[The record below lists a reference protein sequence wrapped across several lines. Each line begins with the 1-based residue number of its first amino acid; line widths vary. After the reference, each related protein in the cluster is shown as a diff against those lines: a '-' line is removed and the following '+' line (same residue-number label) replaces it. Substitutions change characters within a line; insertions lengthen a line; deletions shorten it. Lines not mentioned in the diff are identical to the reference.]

1 MKTHIQ
7 LKNILAIILLISA
20 FTTSVNSLAQNG
32 TISGN
37 VKTETGIA
45 MIGVLVSDSLHTWQ
59 VYTDVNGNFKIENL
73 TLKSYTVLVSANG
86 FEKASYKVDVSANQ
100 ATQLDIVLELDIH
113 EMPQITVIEKRSDAL
128 YKIPGSVKLISHTD
142 IINIDAVNG
151 NEVLRKIPGVHLVD
165 EEGAGLRMNLSIR
178 GTDPDRSRSVLV
190 LEDGI
195 PVALAPYGE
204 PELYYTPSM
213 DRMSGVEVVK
223 GSGSILFGPQTI
235 GGVINFL
242 TMDPPA
248 KESGSVLVRGG
259 QGGYYSLMAG
269 YGNTIN
275 KTGFYFS
282 LLHKQADNF
291 GALNFNV
298 TDFTGKVKFPTGDN
312 SALGLKFGIYNETS
326 NSTYVGMT
334 LPMYNAGIYDQTNI
348 PADDLLA
355 IQRYSASAT
364 HSWFI
369 NSKSSLKTTIYA
381 YNTVRNWR
389 RQNFTLSTLDSTGAA
404 NPLPSDWSGVTW
416 GDSTVENGALYM
428 RKGTGNRN
436 RQFDVAGAETKYQ
449 LRFKLGNISNEF
461 NIGGRLLFERAYEQ
475 RINGAKPDASTGT
488 LKEYEIRTGYGSSA
502 YIHNRTDITSKFS
515 ATYGVRFE
523 NFNYRREIL
532 YGEFTNPV
540 TGVKKMIDTS
550 IVAGS
555 LTQEFIPG
563 IGLTFIPNKN
573 TTIFGGVHR
582 GFAPPRIKD
591 AISASGVPYELD
603 AELSWNY
610 ELGARTTFA
619 KGIEMEATL
628 FYMDFS
634 NQIIPVSESSG
645 GTGAGLVNGGRTEH
659 YGAEAAIQVNF
670 HEFFK
675 TKEKIML
682 SVNTTYVNATFSSD
696 RFLSEGDDLI
706 NVNGNKVP
714 YSPELIF
721 NSVLRYESNIGLGT
735 QINFSY
741 VGKQYSDALNTTEM
755 SNDGLTGVI
764 PAYKLLDVMVKYN
777 LKKINTT
784 FSISG
789 KNITDERF
797 IVSYRPQGI
806 RVGMPRF
813 VIFGVK
819 YEF

>member
-1 MKTHIQ
+1 MAT
-7 LKNILAIILLISA
+7 ILLIFA
-20 FTTSVNSLAQNG
+20 FTTSFTTLSQNG
-32 TISGN
+32 SISGS
-37 VKTETGIA
+37 VKSETGIA
-45 MIGVLVSDSLHTWQ
+45 MIGVLVEDSLHTWR
-59 VYTDVNGNFKIENL
+59 VYTDMNGNFLIENL
-73 TLKSYTVLVSANG
+73 AAKPYTVLVSANG
-86 FEKASYKVDVSANQ
+86 FENSSFNIDVKAYQTS
-100 ATQLDIVLELDIH
+100 QLDVMLELDIH
-113 EMPQITVIEKRSDAL
+113 EMPQINVIEKRSDAL
-128 YKIPGSVKLISHTD
+128 YKIPGSVKLISHSD
-142 IINIDAVNG
+142 IINTDAVNG
-151 NEVLRKIPGVHLVD
+151 NEILRKIPGLHLVD

-195 PVALAPYGE
+195 PVTLAPYGE

-213 DRMSGVEVVK
+213 DRMSGVEIVK

-235 GGVINFL
+235 GGVVNFL
-242 TMDPPA
+242 TLDPPA
-248 KESGSVLVRGG
+248 KESGSVLLRGG

-275 KTGFYFS
+275 KTAYYFS
-282 LLHKQADNF
+282 LLHKKADAF
-291 GALNFNV
+291 GALNFKV
-298 TDFTGKVKFPTGDN
+298 TDFTGKVKFPTGDK
-312 SALGLKFGIYNETS
+312 SALGLKFGLYNENS

-334 LPMYNAGIYDQTNI
+334 LPMYNAGIYDQINI
-348 PADDLLA
+348 PADDMLA
-355 IQRYSASAT
+355 IQRYSVSAT

-369 NSKSSLKTTIYA
+369 DSKSSLKTTIYA

-428 RKGTGNRN
+428 RNGTGNRN
-436 RQFDVAGAETKYQ
+436 RQFEVAGAETKYQ
-449 LRFKLGNISNEF
+449 LRFKLGNITNEF
-461 NIGGRLLFERAYEQ
+461 NIGGRILFERAHEQ
-475 RINGAKPDASTGT
+475 RINGTKPNASTGV
-488 LKEYEIRTGYGSSA
+488 LKEFEIRTGYGSSA
-502 YIHNRTDITSKFS
+502 YIHNRTDITSNFS
-515 ATYGVRFE
+515 TTYGVRFE

-532 YGEFTNPV
+532 YGEFTNPL

-550 IVAGS
+550 IVANS

-563 IGLTFIPNKN
+563 IGLTFVPNKN
-573 TTIFGGVHR
+573 TTIFGGIHR

-591 AISASGVPYELD
+591 AISATGVPYQLD

-610 ELGARTTFA
+610 ELGARTNFA

-628 FYMDFS
+628 FYMDFA

-645 GTGAGLVNGGRTEH
+645 ATGAGLVNGGRTEH
-659 YGAEAAIQVNF
+659 YGAEVAIQINF
-670 HEFFK
+670 HDYFK
-675 TKEKIML
+675 TKERIML
-682 SVNTTYVNATFSSD
+682 SLNTTYVNATFSSD
-696 RFLSEGDDLI
+696 RFLNDGDELI

-714 YSPELIF
+714 YSPELIL
-721 NSVLRYESNIGLGT
+721 NSVFRYESNIGLGT
-735 QINFSY
+735 QINFTY
-741 VGKQYSDALNTTEM
+741 VGEQYSDALNTTEM
-755 SNDGLTGVI
+755 TNDGLTGMV
-764 PAYKLLDVMVKYN
+764 PAYQILDVMVRYN
-777 LKKINTT
+777 LKKYNTT

-789 KNITDERF
+789 KNITDERY

-819 YEF
+819 YAF

>member
-714 YSPELIF
+714 YSPEFIF

-764 PAYKLLDVMVKYN
+764 PAYKLIDVMVKYN

-789 KNITDERF
+789 INITDERF